1 MKKIYCYSLIIIII
15 IISLN
20 SKIVLSE
27 KDDAIVIQGVE
38 DEIIESIY

>member
-1 MKKIYCYSLIIIII
+1 MKKIYCYSLIIIIT

-20 SKIVLSE
+20 SKILLVE

-38 DEIIESIY
+38 DEIIKSIY

>member
-1 MKKIYCYSLIIIII
+1 MKKIYCYSLII

-27 KDDAIVIQGVE
+27 KDDAIVIQGVCN
-38 DEIIESIY
+38 SRR